1 MIQDV
6 ANFFEKQISGSSE
19 VRNFSYDMFVHRI
32 RIKNNTIQNIMAKD
46 VIEICEKINKQTGV
60 DVLFPREE
68 PIKRL
73 IQSKFSGKMNA
84 NLANWWIK
92 KVYNEWGGRDLQ
104 RGANLKSFKA
114 GKNYAVASSNTQ
126 LTITL
131 AKGLVNESNTY
142 KDKPGSYNAILSV
155 FRRLYGQLL
164 HDIRKQVISQA
175 EAAAK
180 AKGVT
185 AETGGTSEITSE
197 YLLIRGH
204 GVTAEGGA
212 RPDKRKGTATT
223 TGVMDPINKLDK
235 VLKGEA
241 DLLKGGGGENTLGA
255 QLLKQGVDQVVE
267 AYKEALETNFD
278 LRKFYN
284 PDTLEWNE
292 DLVIEMEI
300 ISRAPDIK
308 GQMQQRA
315 MDPFDYTAIR
325 EAVRK
330 EAEKIINKKLPF
342 WARMWWKMKGSP
354 TREEMFRQK
363 GINTVI
369 DALERVNV
377 RKGKKGKGGVDL
389 RLKVNKKLRKRL
401 PKSSKARAG
410 FTIGKL
416 KQSIQKDAGKTV
428 KSPKSKAKAA
438 RGQGRTAQ
446 SPIALRNILNEYL
459 PEMVAANMGSPALNF
474 QTGRFA
480 NSARVENVNIGP
492 RGGLN
497 IDYTYM
503 RNPYETFE
511 PGGKQGSTRRDPK
524 RLIGRSIRELS
535 VSILG
540 RQPTTLRRT

>member
-32 RIKNNTIQNIMAKD
+32 RLKNNTVQNIMAND
-46 VIEICEKINKQTGV
+46 VIEICKKINKQTGV
-60 DVLFPREE
+60 DVLFPEVE
-68 PIKRL
+68 PIKTL
-73 IQSKFSGKMNA
+73 IQKKFSGKINA
-84 NLANWWIK
+84 NLANFWIK
-92 KVYNEWGGRDLQ
+92 KIYNEWGGRDLQ

-114 GKNYAVASSNTQ
+114 GKNYVVASSSTQ

-142 KDKPGSYNAILSV
+142 KDEPGSYNAILAV

-164 HDIRKQVISQA
+164 QDIRKEIIAQA
-175 EAAAK
+175 TKRAK
-180 AKGVT
+180 EQGVT
-185 AETGGTSEITSE
+185 AETGGTSEVTSE
-197 YLLIRGH
+197 YMLIRGH
-204 GVTAEGGA
+204 GASKEGGSA
-212 RPDKRKGTATT
+212 PDQRKGQQTT
-223 TGVMDPINKLDK
+223 TGILDPINKLDK
-235 VLKGEA
+235 LLKGEI
-241 DLLKGGGGENTLGA
+241 DLLKGGGGENTIGGK
-255 QLLKQGVDQVVE
+255 LLKESIDQVVE

-284 PDTLEWNE
+284 PDTVEWNE
-292 DLVIEMEI
+292 DLIIEMEI
-300 ISRAPDIK
+300 ISRAPDVK

-315 MDPFDYTAIR
+315 MDPFDYR
-325 EAVRK
+325 EIAKALKK

-354 TREEMFRQK
+354 TREEMFTQK
-363 GINTVI
+363 GINNVI

-416 KQSIQKDAGKTV
+416 KQSIRRDAGKAV
-428 KSPKSKAKAA
+428 KSPKAGRPA

-524 RLIGRSIRELS
+524 RLIGKSIRELS

>member
-6 ANFFEKQISGSSE
+6 ANFFEKQISGSTE

-32 RIKNNTIQNIMAKD
+32 RLKNSTVQNIMATD
-46 VIEICEKINKQTGV
+46 VDEICKKINKQTGAK
-60 DVLFPREE
+60 VLDPKLE

-73 IQSKFSGKMNA
+73 IQKRFSGKINEG
-84 NLANWWIK
+84 LANFWIK
-92 KVYNEWGGRDLQ
+92 KVYNEWGGRDLE
-104 RGANLKSFKA
+104 RGANHKSFKR
-114 GKNYAVASSNTQ
+114 GKNYAISGSSTQ

-131 AKGLVNESNTY
+131 AKGLVNVSNTY
-142 KDKPGSYNAILSV
+142 KDKEGSYNAILAV

-164 HDIRKQVISQA
+164 QDIRKEIIAQA
-175 EAAAK
+175 TKRAK
-180 AKGVT
+180 EEGVT
-185 AETGGTSEITSE
+185 AETGGTSEVTSE
-197 YLLIRGH
+197 YMLIRGH
-204 GVTAEGGA
+204 GVSSEGGA
-212 RPDKRKGTATT
+212 RPDKRQGQQTT
-223 TGVMDPINKLDK
+223 TGIMDPINKLDK
-235 VLKGEA
+235 LLKGEV
-241 DLLKGGGGENTLGA
+241 DLLKSGDGENTIGGK
-255 QLLKQGVDQVVE
+255 LLKESIDQVVE

-284 PDTLEWNE
+284 PDTVEWNE
-292 DLVIEMEI
+292 DLIIEMEI
-300 ISRAPDIK
+300 ISKAPDVK

-315 MDPFDYTAIR
+315 MDPFDYSEIAK
-325 EAVRK
+325 ALKK

-342 WARMWWKMKGSP
+342 WARMWWKMRGSP
-354 TREEMFRQK
+354 TREELFRQK
-363 GINTVI
+363 GINNVI

-389 RLKVNKKLRKRL
+389 RLKVNKKLKKRL

-416 KQSIQKDAGKTV
+416 KQSIQRDAGKAV
-428 KSPKSKAKAA
+428 KSPKAGRPA
-438 RGQGRTAQ
+438 RGQGKTAA

-524 RLIGRSIRELS
+524 RLIGKSIRELS